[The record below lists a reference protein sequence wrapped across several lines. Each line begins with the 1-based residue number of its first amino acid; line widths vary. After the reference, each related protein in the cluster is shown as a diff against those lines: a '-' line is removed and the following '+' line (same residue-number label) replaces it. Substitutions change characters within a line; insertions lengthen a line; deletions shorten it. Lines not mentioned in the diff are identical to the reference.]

1 MNTDEKMRKLFVKN
15 LVRNSITVLI
25 FINLYLLSLS
35 STMNNVF
42 THFYGKMEIFL
53 TARNKEL
60 SYLSYE
66 PLNLFISFAQAIS
79 INVQFLLFY

>member
-1 MNTDEKMRKLFVKN
+1 MRKLFIKYLVK
-15 LVRNSITVLI
+15 NSITVLI

-42 THFYGKMEIFL
+42 THLYGKIEIFL

-66 PLNLFISFAQAIS
+66 QQNLFISFAPAIS